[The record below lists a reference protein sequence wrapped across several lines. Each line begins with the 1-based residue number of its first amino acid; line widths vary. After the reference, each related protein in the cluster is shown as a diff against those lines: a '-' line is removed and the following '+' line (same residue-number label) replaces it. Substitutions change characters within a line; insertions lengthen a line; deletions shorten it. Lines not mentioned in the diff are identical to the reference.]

1 MEIYEH
7 NAVHGQSA
15 PPQKNKPSLYAII
28 AIVLAAV
35 ACALSAAALA
45 VAVMLG
51 GESEKALGFEE
62 IFGSVRPSSVEV
74 WGGQEG
80 SGVVYKVSG
89 GKTYVIT
96 NNHVIDGVETA
107 LVRFTENGKKYE
119 GAVLGY
125 DSYHDIAVIEL
136 SGEYGAKPVTA
147 GSKPNI
153 GASVLAVG
161 NNLGNGIAAFNGIV
175 SRTSC
180 LLKVTTESKTVP
192 VYAVTCAVNGGMS
205 GGGLFNDKGEIV
217 GINTYRAATANGGE
231 EQLYDM
237 NYSVPF
243 DIADKLARAII
254 ADRPAGQVNKME
266 IRADAVTAD
275 EIEFIGLYFDAK
287 FGEDGL
293 EISYVYGAAAD
304 AFELTGG
311 KPQIGDRVVKIG
323 SLEVRPDT
331 CVADIYS
338 ECLDYAH
345 NPSLGSES
353 LKAVLEREGETVTLN
368 NKNNPLRFL

>member
-7 NAVHGQSA
+7 NAVHGQVA
-15 PPQKNKPSLYAII
+15 PPQKNKPSIYAII
-28 AIVLAAV
+28 SIVLAAV

-45 VAVMLG
+45 VAVVLGG

-96 NNHVIDGVETA
+96 NNHVIAGVETA

-338 ECLDYAH
+338 ACLDYAH

-353 LKAVLEREGETVTLN
+353 LKAVLEREGETVTLTYN
-368 NKNNPLRFL
+368 TKRFRF